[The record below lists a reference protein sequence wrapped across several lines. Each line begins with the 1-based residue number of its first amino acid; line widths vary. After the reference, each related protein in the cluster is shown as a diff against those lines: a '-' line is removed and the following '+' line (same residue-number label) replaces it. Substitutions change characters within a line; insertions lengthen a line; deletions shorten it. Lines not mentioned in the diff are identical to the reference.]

1 MEWACLELD
10 VEFKSVTLN
19 RAIMKSPEYL
29 SVHPFGKIPGMK
41 AADGETGIFE
51 SGALMLYVA
60 DLSGSLKTPEARGAA
75 ASWVIWAN
83 ATMWPALE
91 TSRGQCD
98 MQALFGPVDAI
109 LGEKKWILGEEFS
122 VADIAV
128 GAYIRY
134 GEMFFGMKLP
144 KSMPN
149 LFAFMEAIKQREH
162 FKATVAGE

>member
-1 MEWACLELD
+1 MG
-10 VEFKSVTLN
+10 VEFSSVTLN
-19 RAIMKSPEYL
+19 RASMKSGEYL
-29 SVHPFGKIPGMK
+29 AVHPFGKIPGMK

-60 DLSGSLKTPEARGAA
+60 DLSGSLPTPEQRGAA

-91 TSRGQCD
+91 SSRGKGD

-109 LGEKKWILGEEFS
+109 LGKQKWILGDTFS
-122 VADIAV
+122 IADMAI

-134 GEMFFGMKLP
+134 GEMFFGMALP
-144 KSMPN
+144 KTMTN
-149 LFAFMEAIKQREH
+149 LVAFMDAIKNREH
-162 FKATVAGE
+162 FKATVGGG